1 MPFDP
6 NAASFVPFFDNK
18 QPPTAAVFV
27 KKIALQTTE
36 PNLPVPKG
44 PEKVNIKAYPHRRT
58 ATPASEP
65 GVSPRDQIDETL
77 ARASALASME
87 RRNGG
92 RRTSLA
98 GTEIQRQGK
107 DSLSVAHQEAASV
120 PPAPA
125 TPAAKAKIREL
136 SSSLAQK
143 EKAVVTMGHEMSE
156 MRDILGYQICIK
168 SYIPRHILSQE
179 SP

>member
-1 MPFDP
+1 VRGVLLLD
-6 NAASFVPFFDNK
+6 
-18 QPPTAAVFV
+18 
-27 KKIALQTTE
+27 ALVR
-36 PNLPVPKG
+36 P
-44 PEKVNIKAYPHRRT
+44 
-58 ATPASEP
+58 
-65 GVSPRDQIDETL
+65 
-77 ARASALASME
+77 ALASME

-156 MRDILGYQICIK
+156 MRDRQARLPQRILLL
-168 SYIPRHILSQE
+168 P
-179 SP
+179 